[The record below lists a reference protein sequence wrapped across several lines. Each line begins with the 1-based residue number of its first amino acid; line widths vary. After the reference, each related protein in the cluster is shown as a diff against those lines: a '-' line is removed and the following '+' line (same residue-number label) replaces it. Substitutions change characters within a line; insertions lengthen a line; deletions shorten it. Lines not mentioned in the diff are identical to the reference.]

1 MIVKQSD
8 LDAIKNR
15 TTITTLQDLEKQK
28 KIAEQQKEIQQAQA
42 KARKAKMISLD
53 KERSTKL
60 PPTEFQK
67 EQAIADKNLLE
78 RAQFKIDEE
87 MDQVKSMNKMVFYS
101 KVVTIRDKQLEEM
114 KEREEER
121 IKEQKKLDL
130 IMEIERL
137 KVCQEQ
143 EDREVKKKQ
152 AQKMGAQIITN

>member
-15 TTITTLQDLEKQK
+15 TTITSIQDVEKKK

-53 KERSTKL
+53 KERSNKL

-67 EQAIADKNLLE
+67 EQALADKTVLE
-78 RAQFKIDEE
+78 KAQFKIDEE

-114 KEREEER
+114 KQREE
-121 IKEQKKLDL
+121 
-130 IMEIERL
+130 
-137 KVCQEQ
+137 
-143 EDREVKKKQ
+143 DRVRE
-152 AQKMGAQIITN
+152 